1 MRKLY
6 FAVLAILLG
15 CFSSS
20 LVRGQSSANYV
31 FTKTNNGSLID
42 MSTGT
47 TQLVAAAVDDGAS
60 AITNIGFDFW
70 FMGARYT
77 QFSVNS
83 NGYMRLGAT
92 AVANAQYALA
102 NAAFPLLA
110 AFGSDCVTG
119 ASVGKIH
126 YKLTGTAPN
135 RTLVVEFLN
144 MSVIYDNAGAA
155 PFSTYQ
161 IRLSE
166 ANGNID
172 YTYGTIVRNSSTG
185 FQGGMEPQYI
195 GFSTSSS
202 SFATV
207 SSATSAVA
215 TSGTAT
221 SNQYTLGST
230 VAELSSVADGSRVIY
245 NFASSVAA
253 PTGVNFTSVTAGS
266 ATLNWTDNAS
276 NETGYAIYRSA
287 DGITYTYVTT
297 VAANTTAYNITGLL
311 SNTTSYWRVCTIREG
326 NSTFGGATLTTLL
339 PASFTSNGTGG
350 GLWSATTT
358 WANGAVPSVGDSVK
372 IQNGDNVIL
381 DVNANPA
388 TLTVGGGTSGTLTF
402 EATTARTLTV
412 NSDVTI
418 NAGGSLLTNA
428 TGTQTGH
435 MLSIGGNLTN
445 NGVLNLS
452 TNSNTAGAG
461 LTFIGDGNSTFGG
474 SGATTNI
481 LSMTVNKGTAAT
493 NILELNP
500 ANFTVRSV
508 NTDVAGFLTLTN
520 GTLKVSGSYTMAN
533 RIFTAA
539 AYTIPATGGIWLNN
553 PNFTVSPQAG
563 NVTMN
568 GTLRLSAGTYNIG
581 TASGNSATLAANS
594 ITNIEGG
601 TLNVAGRYGTTAA
614 ATIINYSQSGGNV
627 TVNQLGYSAS
637 ATLACFDLGTSAS
650 STVAI
655 SSGTITI
662 QLANSASA
670 TALSFRNQ
678 AGTGSPG
685 VTGGTVYLGNANSG
699 AAKNFVVVGV
709 LPNVEV
715 TNTSAAHTAAFS
727 ASAVTYNNLS
737 LNVKI
742 NTGNTFDFGNN
753 VYLFNGS
760 TIVNN
765 GTLTHNGASSRFI
778 TFKPATNIS
787 YSGSGNVTAP
797 MTSLELQN
805 DLNFTFDPETNPV
818 TASRIIIFSGSFVNA
833 NHLVLGNGGATTA
846 TLQIGNTT
854 TATGGGTFDV
864 APNFNIGTG
873 GQNISY
879 LRTTNP
885 IVAGPEINPDRVVN
899 NLTIDGNTNGVSLQG
914 GNLRVAGTLTL
925 TTNTLNL
932 NGSTLTV
939 GTSPTSLG
947 TLTATGGR
955 TANGLLKRWIGA
967 ATATIAFPIGTVAN
981 NKNAS
986 INFTVA
992 PAAGGTLTAQWIS
1005 TSPGTE
1011 GLPLASNPAIT
1022 QVSQEGFWR
1031 IEAGDGLTDGT
1042 YTATFTDGGATDVTD
1057 YTGLVLLKRANSAS
1071 VWTAP
1076 GTAVAPAG
1084 TNTNPVIASS
1094 GLTGFS
1100 EFGIGGSNVALPLK
1114 ISNISGINAGSRNR
1128 IDWKTF
1134 DESASTQ
1141 FHMERSKD
1149 GKSFEQIGIVHAK
1162 GRAGDYSFWDDAPL
1176 AGYNFYRLI
1185 SIDENETKYISNT
1198 IRLNVSSGKTFHIQC
1213 YPNPATDKVEL
1224 NITGAISSNATV
1236 QLMEMS
1242 SGKVVKVWNKVS
1254 NAGIL
1259 DLSDVSQGLYLI
1271 QYKDDLHTESIKIS
1285 KN

>member
-20 LVRGQSSANYV
+20 LVRGQSSANYT
-31 FTKTNNGSLID
+31 FAQTSNGSLTD

-47 TQLVAAAVDDGAS
+47 TQLVAATQDDAAS
-60 AITNIGFDFW
+60 AVTNIGFDFW

-83 NGYMRLGAT
+83 NGYLRLGGT
-92 AVANAQYALA
+92 AVATTQYALA
-102 NAAFPLLA
+102 NNTSALLA
-110 AFGSDCVTG
+110 AFGSDCITG
-119 ASVGKIH
+119 TTGKIH

-135 RTLVVEFLN
+135 RALVVEFLN
-144 MSVIYDNAGAA
+144 MTVIYDGAGAG

-161 IRLSE
+161 VKLSE
-166 ANGNID
+166 ATGNIE
-172 YTYGTIVRNSSTG
+172 YTYGSITRNASAG
-185 FQGGMEPQYI
+185 FQNGMEPQYI
-195 GFSTSSS
+195 GFSTSTT

-207 SSATSAVA
+207 KSGTLTVT

-221 SNQYTLGST
+221 SNQYTLGAA
-230 VAELSSVADGSRVIY
+230 VAELNSAANGSRVVY
-245 NFASSVAA
+245 SFASTIAA
-253 PTGVNFTSVTAGS
+253 PTAVAFTGVTAS
-266 ATLNWTDNAS
+266 AGTLNWTDNS
-276 NETGYAIYRSA
+276 GDETGFAVYRST
-287 DGITYTYVTT
+287 DGITYSYVTT
-297 VAANTTAYNITGLL
+297 TAANVTTYNATGFLP
-311 SNTTSYWRVCTIREG
+311 STTSYWKVCAIRES
-326 NSTFGGATLTTLL
+326 NSAFGSATLTTL
-339 PASFTSNGTGG
+339 PPGNITSNGTGG

-358 WANGAVPSVGDSVK
+358 WANGVVPGTGDDVT
-372 IQNGDNVIL
+372 IQNGDNVTI
-381 DVNANPA
+381 DVNANA
-388 TLTVGGGTSGTLTF
+388 NNLIVGGGTSGTLTF

-412 NSDVTI
+412 AANVTI
-418 NAGGSLLTNA
+418 NAGSSLRTNT

-435 MLSIGGNLTN
+435 VLSVGGNLTN
-445 NGVLNLS
+445 NGILNLS
-452 TNSNTAGAG
+452 TNSNTAGAN
-461 LTFIGDGNSTFGG
+461 LTFTGAGNNTFGG
-474 SGATTNI
+474 TGATTNI
-481 LSMTVNKGTAAT
+481 MSITMNKGAAAT
-493 NILELNP
+493 SILEMNP
-500 ANFTVRSV
+500 ANFTVKDV
-508 NTDVAGFLTLTN
+508 NTDVSGFLTITN
-520 GTLKVSGSYTMAN
+520 GTLKISGSFTMAN
-533 RIFTAA
+533 RVFAVA

-553 PNFTVSPQAG
+553 ANFAIPGQAG

-568 GTLRLSAGTYNIG
+568 GMLRLSAGIYNIG
-581 TASGNSATLAANS
+581 TAAGNSAILGAGS

-614 ATIINYSQSGGNV
+614 GTIISYTQSGGDV
-627 TVNQLGYSAS
+627 TVSQAGYNGS
-637 ATLACFDLGTSAS
+637 ATLACFDLGTSTS

-655 SSGTITI
+655 SAGTITI

-699 AAKNFVVVGV
+699 AAKSFVVVGV

-715 TNTSAAHTAAFS
+715 TNTSAAHTATFS
-727 ASAVTYNNLS
+727 TSVVSYNNLS

-760 TIVNN
+760 SIVNN

-778 TFKPATNIS
+778 TFKPATDIS
-787 YSGSGNVTAP
+787 YSGAGNVTAP

-818 TASRIIIFSGSFVNA
+818 TASRVIIFSGSFVNA

-854 TATGGGTFDV
+854 TPTGGGTFDV

-879 LRTTNP
+879 LRTNNP

-914 GNLRVAGTLTL
+914 GDLRVAGTLAL

-932 NGSTLTV
+932 NGSTITV
-939 GTSPTSLG
+939 GTSTTSLG

-955 TANGLLKRWIGA
+955 TANGLLKRWVGA
-967 ATATIAFPIGTVAN
+967 ATGTIAFPIGTVAN
-981 NKNAS
+981 NKNAA
-986 INFTVA
+986 INFTAA
-992 PAAGGTLTAQWIS
+992 PVVGGTLTAQWIS
-1005 TSPGTE
+1005 ASPGTE

-1031 IEAGDGLTDGT
+1031 VEAGDGLTDGA

-1076 GTAVAPAG
+1076 GTAIAPTG
-1084 TNTNPVIASS
+1084 SNTNPVIASS

-1114 ISNISGINAGSRNR
+1114 ISNISGINAGSKNR

-1185 SIDENETKYISNT
+1185 SIDENESKYISNT

-1271 QYKDDLHTESIKIS
+1271 QYKDDIHTESIKIS